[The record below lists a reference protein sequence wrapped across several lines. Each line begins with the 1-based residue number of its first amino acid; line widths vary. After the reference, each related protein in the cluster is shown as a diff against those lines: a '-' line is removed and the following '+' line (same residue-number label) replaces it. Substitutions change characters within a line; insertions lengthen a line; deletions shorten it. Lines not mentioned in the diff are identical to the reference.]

1 MSKLL
6 EIVEK
11 RVIKKGDSTEIL
23 NTKDLLEAT
32 EASDLIDILKDMED
46 ADD

>member
-1 MSKLL
+1 ML

-11 RVIKKGDSTEIL
+11 RVIKRGTDTEIL

-32 EASDLIDILKDMED
+32 EASDLIDLLKDMED
-46 ADD
+46 ADKDET